1 MLNVNNED
9 STSSEDEVSKD
20 ALREATDHHFFKNTY
35 LSTTKSE
42 NTKISEKTNEDIR
55 IENSTSIKSLRKN
68 LDQED
73 HFENFGASP
82 SFQNYVA
89 RKLDEV
95 IEKSIKLKDKK
106 KKSTSSTD
114 DKESTDN
121 SIGIKLLS
129 SSVEFLTEKE
139 EVEKPQKKRKIPA
152 TIDDKKNLVKC
163 KEVAVDPKWILSKTD
178 TKAWKSKRKEPEFKY
193 KKLKNGTLVEDT

>member
-42 NTKISEKTNEDIR
+42 SSKISEKTNEDTR
-55 IENSTSIKSLRKN
+55 IENSTNIKSLRKD

-89 RKLDEV
+89 RKLDEA
-95 IEKSIKLKDKK
+95 IEKSIKLKVKK
-106 KKSTSSTD
+106 KITSSTD

-129 SSVEFLTEKE
+129 SSVEFLTAKE
-139 EVEKPQKKRKIPA
+139 EVEKPQKRKIQT
-152 TIDDKKNLVKC
+152 TIDDKKNFEKC

-178 TKAWKSKRKEPEFKY
+178 TKAWKCKRKEPEFKY